1 MANEY
6 IKSSTLQVTSGKLH
20 IVSTL
25 PVTAE
30 AEDLVYIPNDGFYY
44 YSSNQW
50 TKLINLAADSVGNF
64 IGEIIPS
71 IGATGEDY
79 LVCDG
84 STFNAATYPDLYNLL
99 GTNVLPDY
107 RECVLYGAGGD
118 FGYNGPAPK
127 SIVGHNH
134 GHYNIRHTH
143 DAGGNPYYCP
153 PHEHYNM
160 YHVNWPAYHN
170 TSGGQEYNTRTGG
183 FWPDP
188 DHNNM
193 GAGLHPYLDF
203 RRASNAALKS
213 TGTNW
218 IANWNA
224 ASIKCGDLY
233 TNSCSIGASG
243 DGIFRGYTY
252 YVKYKIRA
260 K

>member
-6 IKSSTLQVTSGKLH
+6 IKSSTLQVTGGKLR

-79 LVCDG
+79 LICDG

-118 FGYNGPAPK
+118 FGYNGPLPK
-127 SIVGHNH
+127 SVTGHDH
-134 GHYNIRHTH
+134 GSLTHRHSH
-143 DAGGNPYYCP
+143 SVVYCP
-153 PHEHYNM
+153 AHEHYNM

-170 TSGGQEYNTRTGG
+170 TSGGQEYNARTGG

-188 DHNNM
+188 EHLGNYTS
-193 GAGLHPYLDF
+193 GLPYRDF
-203 RRASNAALKS
+203 TRGSNKALKS
-213 TGTNW
+213 AGTNW
-218 IANWNA
+218 IANWNTA
-224 ASIKCGDLY
+224 TIHAGTLL
-233 TNSCSIGASG
+233 TNVCSIGASG

>member
-6 IKSSTLQVTSGKLH
+6 IKSSTLQVTGGKLH
-20 IVSTL
+20 IVSIL

-79 LVCDG
+79 LICDG
-84 STFNAATYPDLYNLL
+84 STFNASTYPDLYNLL

-118 FGYNGPAPK
+118 FGYNGPLPK

-134 GHYNIRHTH
+134 GNTTHRHSH
-143 DAGGNPYYCP
+143 SVVYCP

-188 DHNNM
+188 EHLNPS
-193 GAGLHPYLDF
+193 AGTHPYLNF
-203 RRASNAALKS
+203 ARGPNNALKS
-213 TGTNW
+213 AGTNW
-218 IANWNA
+218 IANWNTA
-224 ASIKCGDLY
+224 TIHAGNLL
-233 TNSCSIGASG
+233 TNVCSIASSG
-243 DGIFRGYTY
+243 DGVFRGYTY